1 MVATYNHLIIH
12 KQDDS
17 KIENQDIAYHLILGQ
32 KRSNQISLCY

>member
-17 KIENQDIAYHLILGQ
+17 KIENQDIPERSLILGQ
-32 KRSNQISLCY
+32 KRSN

>member
-17 KIENQDIAYHLILGQ
+17 KIENQDIPERSTILYLD
-32 KRSNQISLCY
+32 KNVAIK